1 MFQTAHPAPLAAGAH
16 AAVPG
21 GGWGGR
27 RRADGALHAGVADA
41 DFGHG
46 QRGGPRPRH
55 PGHLPHLSHPAAG
68 PHRQGTL
75 HMLNDR
81 IHVKD
86 PAVHTD
92 AELLHSC

>member
-21 GGWGGR
+21 GGRGGG
-27 RRADGALHAGVADA
+27 RRADGALHAGVTDA
-41 DFGHG
+41 DLRHG

-68 PHRQGTL
+68 PHRQGTV
-75 HMLNDR
+75 HVQRDR

-86 PAVHTD
+86 PVVHTD
-92 AELLHSC
+92 AE